1 MVVGDELQQE
11 VAAIGDLSR
20 VELAARW
27 KLIYRTEPPKGARR
41 PLLERAIAWD
51 IQAKVF
57 GGLSPSAKRTLEQ
70 AVRNERQ
77 NIAHGA
83 GLASSSTQNGADRR
97 RLPSPGMRLV
107 REWGG
112 KTHIVEVTDG
122 GYLWEGAIHRS
133 LAAIARTITGARW
146 SGPRFFGL

>member
-1 MVVGDELQQE
+1 MASNDLQQE

-20 VELAARW
+20 AELALRW
-27 KLIYRTEPPKGARR
+27 KLIYRTEPPKGVRR

-57 GGLSPSAKRTLEQ
+57 GGLSSDTKRRLEH
-70 AVRNERQ
+70 AIRNERQ
-77 NIAHGA
+77 TVARDA
-83 GLASSSTQNGADRR
+83 GLVSTSTQNGVGRR
-97 RLPSPGMRLV
+97 SLASPGMRLV

-112 KTHIVEVTDG
+112 KTHIVEVVDS

-133 LAAIARTITGARW
+133 LSAIARTITGARW